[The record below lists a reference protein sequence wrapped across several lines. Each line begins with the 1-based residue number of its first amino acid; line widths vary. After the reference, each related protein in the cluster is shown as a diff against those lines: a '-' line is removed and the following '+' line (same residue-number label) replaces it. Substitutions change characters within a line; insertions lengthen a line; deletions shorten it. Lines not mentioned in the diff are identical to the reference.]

1 MFMHYLFMIKIA
13 INPININSHATVYSL
28 DKLLILFSQKIPVVP
43 ASRDFQIS
51 ESSSNST
58 PNEQKYNNKK
68 QYMQQSEGW
77 IAHEHVER
85 STTTNRSNS
94 R

>member
-1 MFMHYLFMIKIA
+1 MFMHYLFMIMIT
-13 INPININSHATVYSL
+13 INPGININCHATVYSL

-68 QYMQQSEGW
+68 QYMQQSDKRT
-77 IAHEHVER
+77 ER
-85 STTTNRSNS
+85 PTTTNRSNS

>member
-1 MFMHYLFMIKIA
+1 MIT
-13 INPININSHATVYSL
+13 INPGININCHATVYSL
-28 DKLLILFSQKIPVVP
+28 DKLLILFSQKIPVP
-43 ASRDFQIS
+43 ASRGFQIS

-77 IAHEHVER
+77 IAHECAER
-85 STTTNRSNS
+85 PTTTNRSNS